1 MICLI
6 YCALSPAYRT
16 FSWSLFQAPGS
27 IRTGMF
33 NSYFSIFFCW
43 FVHRLFSSWTLADID
58 QSSSTSCIYSM
69 CIDIFSPQPIEDYQ
83 SNSSS
88 TKHQTLKLRDSFSVP
103 HIHLENWKVLTG
115 YLVIINRP
123 LEWYWKLPVA
133 LSCLVFFSHTIFVI
147 YFTSTLL
154 ERLI

>member
-1 MICLI
+1 MH
-6 YCALSPAYRT
+6 
-16 FSWSLFQAPGS
+16 G
-27 IRTGMF
+27 
-33 NSYFSIFFCW
+33 
-43 FVHRLFSSWTLADID
+43 LFSSWTLADID

-123 LEWYWKLPVA
+123 LEWCWKLPVA
-133 LSCLVFFSHTIFVI
+133 LSCLVFFTHNICNLFHIYAFREINITKENITKEHLNLQQNCHHCVYYEDNCYTRVNYTI
-147 YFTSTLL
+147 
-154 ERLI
+154 